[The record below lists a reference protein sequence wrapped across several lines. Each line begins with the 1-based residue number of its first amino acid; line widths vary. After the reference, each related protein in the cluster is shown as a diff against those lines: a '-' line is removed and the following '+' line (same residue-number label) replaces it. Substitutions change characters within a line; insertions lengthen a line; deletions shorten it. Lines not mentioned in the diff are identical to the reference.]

1 MFQPLSRSEDL
12 VLRCLRLSE
21 ALSLEQITERVPDL
35 SWNDVFHAV
44 DALSRRGDLILRR
57 KGFTYYVS
65 LPCMSRLSA

>member
-12 VLRCLRLSE
+12 VLRSLRLNE

>member
-12 VLRCLRLSE
+12 VLRCLRLNE